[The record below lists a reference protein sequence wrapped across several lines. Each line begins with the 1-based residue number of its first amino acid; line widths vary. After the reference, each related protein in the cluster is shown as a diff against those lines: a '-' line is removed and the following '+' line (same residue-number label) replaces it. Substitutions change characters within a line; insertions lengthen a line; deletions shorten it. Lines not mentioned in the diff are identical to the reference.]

1 MAPFRHSIIMGM
13 MAMIRIPTVSPAS
26 ISSSLARLN
35 FFRSWSSRTKAFT
48 TRMATRF
55 SWRTLFSPSIF
66 FCMASKSLVHT
77 LISTAMASAIR
88 GMTTSRITASLALRY
103 RLTPRATRSIT
114 GARTSIRRPID
125 SIMVMAL
132 TSLVMRVI
140 REAEEKRSM
149 SAKEKSCTL
158 LNRHWR
164 RLPPKPWL
172 AKVAYLAEPTPQAIA
187 SRARTSISPP
197 MAKI

>member
-1 MAPFRHSIIMGM
+1 MMGIMAI
-13 MAMIRIPTVSPAS
+13 IRIPTVSPAV

-55 SWRTLFSPSIF
+55 SWSTLFSPSIF

-77 LISTAMASAIR
+77 FMSTAIASTIR
-88 GMTTSRITASLALRY
+88 GMTTRRITASRALRY
-103 RLTPRATRSIT
+103 RLTPRAAMSIT
-114 GARTSIRRPID
+114 GARTSIRRPMA
-125 SIMVMAL
+125 SIMVMAF
-132 TSLVMRVI
+132 TSLVMRVM

-158 LNRHWR
+158 LNRHCR

-172 AKVAYLAEPTPQAIA
+172 AKAAYLAASTPQAIETA
-187 SRARTSISPP
+187 ARTSIAAPRV
-197 MAKI
+197 KI